1 MPEPTPLTANQVP
14 LIRAELAQWLADP
27 EFGGGPEVWS
37 RALPSAEAQQE
48 RVAAAQWS
56 QSLRAAQL
64 FYCTADMA
72 HLARSA
78 GLALPSYRLHPEEV
92 PSPHG
97 MVVWEQPVTAPADS
111 EGGEEFVNA
120 PVVAASWAVRGGQVH
135 LRTWAHREDWVRLM
149 SKGSA
154 RAGIPDLT
162 PAQVRA
168 MRQSYPFPLVAMAAS
183 RLPFGKIPGW
193 LRGAPQDTS
202 GLSLV
207 ELEDQARA
215 TTTIEQVE
223 RALLVTWLLMG
234 QTLAASHQ
242 VEPSKSSGKHIRRI
256 DPNLLTA
263 VRYVQLRHR
272 GTGEQARVGEQRKG
286 SGYQHRWIVRGHWR
300 NHWYPSR
307 QDHRPIWI
315 SDHIKGPDGA
325 ALLDPDKLVSVLR
338 R

>member
-1 MPEPTPLTANQVP
+1 MPETAPLTANQIP
-14 LIRAELAQWLADP
+14 LIRAELADWLTDAGPD
-27 EFGGGPEVWS
+27 GGPAVWS
-37 RALPSAEAQQE
+37 RALRPAEARQE
-48 RVAAAQWS
+48 RESAAQWAR
-56 QSLRAAQL
+56 SLRAAQL

-78 GLALPSYRLHPEEV
+78 GLALPSYRLHPEEL
-92 PSPHG
+92 PAPHG
-97 MVVWEQPVTAPADS
+97 MVVWETPVTDASGP
-111 EGGEEFVNA
+111 GGEEFINA
-120 PVVAASWAVRGGQVH
+120 PVVAVSWAAYGGTVRI
-135 LRTWAHREDWVRLM
+135 RTWTHREDWVRLM
-149 SKGSA
+149 SKGST
-154 RAGIPDLT
+154 RAGIEDLT
-162 PAQVRA
+162 PQQVRRLRA
-168 MRQSYPFPLVAMAAS
+168 SYPYPLVAMAAS
-183 RLPFGKIPGW
+183 TMPFGKVPGW
-193 LRGAPQDTS
+193 LRWAPQDTS

-207 ELEDQARA
+207 EMEDQARA
-215 TTTIEQVE
+215 TDAIEQAE
-223 RALLVTWLLMG
+223 RALIVTWLLMG

-272 GTGEQARVGEQRKG
+272 GTSEQAGVGEQRKG